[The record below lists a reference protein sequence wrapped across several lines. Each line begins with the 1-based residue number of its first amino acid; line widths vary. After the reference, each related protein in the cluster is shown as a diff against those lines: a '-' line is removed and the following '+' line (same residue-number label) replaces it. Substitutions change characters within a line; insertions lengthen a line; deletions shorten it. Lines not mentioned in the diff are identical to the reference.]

1 MSVILPYLYIVFFT
15 LSLVIIFNE
24 RFEICL
30 PITIIL
36 CTLVSFFGGF
46 INNVKIG
53 FYFCIIICFA
63 SLPLL
68 IINRK
73 EYKNIISNYFTIG
86 FFVFTLLYLLIN
98 IFHRNTTLFYWDE
111 FMHWGPMASET
122 NRLNSFYSVN
132 ESTLMVHKDY
142 PPFASLLENLW
153 FNFVGYY
160 SESLIFR
167 SLSVFS
173 ITLIIPL
180 LKKFK
185 LNIDGIKNSLFVILA
200 FLFVNSINYIEFNTF
215 FDTIYVDY
223 LLGLMGVYCIYL
235 SLQLVT
241 DRTRFNL
248 FNLTI
253 SLVSILLLKQM
264 GIAFFLLSVF
274 VVVLGFIFDYKELEI
289 KQVVKYLIVVIV
301 IPAIFMIVWKMY
313 ISGFDSINSQFSVSQ
328 FSFSN
333 LLKILFLNV
342 GKEWQIITLHNFLE
356 AIPYKN
362 LILCGNICL
371 SFFSCVLGISLIM
384 IFLSYIGKNK
394 DNKII
399 ALTFILGAFGY
410 TFAMLLLYLFSF
422 DSYEGPHLASFERY
436 FNTYIY
442 FGLLLVLLM
451 ITNVYKFKKI
461 SYNSLFVSYIC
472 LLLALTNSNYSI
484 FVPRAQENSYIT
496 KESNKISFEKIEN
509 HTKPGS
515 NILIISQFQDDLVWI
530 LRYKYVDRRFDVISL
545 GEKKYD
551 SDVYSK
557 NIDISEWKE
566 MLNSYN
572 YIYTY
577 FTDQEFYEK
586 YWKSLTNVYLWDKY
600 VYKYENNDFCLVEI
614 GFECSK

>member
-53 FYFCIIICFA
+53 FYFCIIICLV

-132 ESTLMVHKDY
+132 KSTLMVHKDY

-200 FLFVNSINYIEFNTF
+200 FLFVNYINYIK
-215 FDTIYVDY
+215 
-223 LLGLMGVYCIYL
+223 
-235 SLQLVT
+235 QL
-241 DRTRFNL
+241 
-248 FNLTI
+248 
-253 SLVSILLLKQM
+253 KHCK
-264 GIAFFLLSVF
+264 
-274 VVVLGFIFDYKELEI
+274 YK
-289 KQVVKYLIVVIV
+289 
-301 IPAIFMIVWKMY
+301 
-313 ISGFDSINSQFSVSQ
+313 
-328 FSFSN
+328 
-333 LLKILFLNV
+333 
-342 GKEWQIITLHNFLE
+342 
-356 AIPYKN
+356 
-362 LILCGNICL
+362 
-371 SFFSCVLGISLIM
+371 
-384 IFLSYIGKNK
+384 
-394 DNKII
+394 
-399 ALTFILGAFGY
+399 
-410 TFAMLLLYLFSF
+410 
-422 DSYEGPHLASFERY
+422 
-436 FNTYIY
+436 
-442 FGLLLVLLM
+442 
-451 ITNVYKFKKI
+451 
-461 SYNSLFVSYIC
+461 
-472 LLLALTNSNYSI
+472 
-484 FVPRAQENSYIT
+484 
-496 KESNKISFEKIEN
+496 
-509 HTKPGS
+509 
-515 NILIISQFQDDLVWI
+515 
-530 LRYKYVDRRFDVISL
+530 
-545 GEKKYD
+545 
-551 SDVYSK
+551 
-557 NIDISEWKE
+557 
-566 MLNSYN
+566 
-572 YIYTY
+572 
-577 FTDQEFYEK
+577 
-586 YWKSLTNVYLWDKY
+586 
-600 VYKYENNDFCLVEI
+600 
-614 GFECSK
+614 